1 MVIILI
7 LIDGIFPK
15 ISKCLSGFT
24 ISQVDQIKAVVDSF
38 HAAGGVIS
46 STQSTSIHH
55 QARAQFVVTASFL

>member
-24 ISQVDQIKAVVDSF
+24 ISQVDQIKAVVDSL

-55 QARAQFVVTASFL
+55 